1 MIGIRKKM
9 ALSML
14 LVAVVMTLSIYA
26 VGTKSVQASEGPI
39 ELRVGWMM
47 QIPSIDPRNQSNNW
61 EYVVAN
67 NVYDSL
73 VYPDPDPK
81 SLCKPWIAESWKVS
95 PDAKTYTF
103 HLKKGL
109 KFHDGSE
116 ITAEDVAFSMDR
128 QQTLGGAIS
137 ANFKSVKAG
146 TTKAIDKYTVAF
158 NLQEPDPAFLPS
170 LFLFK
175 ILSKQ
180 QILKN
185 KQPGKYGEYGD
196 YGVKWIDTHDA
207 GSGPYR
213 VIQRLHG
220 DRLILEKFKDY
231 SLRPWQKN
239 SIDKVTIQTIPELV
253 TIAAKFKKGEIDLAD
268 WTLPPSKMKELEKF
282 EGTEVHY
289 APIDTS
295 WFLVLNNKKP
305 PLDCKYVRQAMAYA
319 FDYDVVIKNILIG
332 GKRSKGPVPYGVPG
346 HNDQVE
352 MYKRDIKKA
361 KEIIAKSKY
370 SKSQLAKFTM
380 ELAAVAGSERFHHI
394 GLLAAANFSEIGL
407 NVKVKDVRWADICQ
421 HQVKPETAFN
431 IVVFYQSGNVPH
443 PQRFLL
449 FYTPAGWGTSYPPGG
464 IYYENP
470 KVTECM
476 NKAKNAASLEEQ
488 YKYYKEAQA
497 LLVPDYPSLFLHNDL
512 LAQPLWKYV
521 KGYKMPAGAFY
532 YQLRFDT
539 FTMDTSDKYY
549 KANHKQK

>member
-1 MIGIRKKM
+1 MISVRKIM
-9 ALSML
+9 AIGLAFFMVFMASSL
-14 LVAVVMTLSIYA
+14 CPFGASAVN
-26 VGTKSVQASEGPI
+26 ASESPS
-39 ELRVGWMM
+39 ELRIGWMM
-47 QIPSIDPRNQSNNW
+47 HIPSIDPKNQSNNW

-67 NVYDSL
+67 NIYDTL

-81 SLCKPWIAESWKVS
+81 NLCKPWIAESWKIS

-103 HLKKGL
+103 HLKRGL

-137 ANFKSVKAG
+137 SNFKSVKPG
-146 TTKAIDKYTVAF
+146 STKVVDKYTVAF
-158 NLQEPDPAFLPS
+158 NLQTPDPAFMAS

-175 ILSKQ
+175 ILNKK

-185 KQPGKYGEYGD
+185 KQPGKNGEYGD
-196 YGVKWIDTHDA
+196 YGVKWLDTHDA
-207 GSGPYR
+207 GSGPYKVVER
-213 VIQRLHG
+213 VHG

-231 SLRPWQKN
+231 TLRPWRN
-239 SIDKVTIQTIPELV
+239 DSIDKVKIQIIPELV
-253 TIAAKFKKGEIDLAD
+253 TIATKFKKGEIDLAD
-268 WTLPPSKMKELEKF
+268 WTLPPSKMKDLDKF
-282 EGTEVHY
+282 KGVKVYY

-295 WFLVLNNKKP
+295 WFLILNNKKP

-319 FDYDVVIKNILIG
+319 FDYDVVIKDILIG

-361 KEIIAKSKY
+361 KEVIKKSKY
-370 SKSQLAKFTM
+370 SQKELAGFTM

-449 FYTPAGWGTSYPPGG
+449 FYSPMGWGTAYPPGG

-470 KVTECM
+470 KVTECL
-476 NKAKNAASLEEQ
+476 NKAKAAASLEEQ

-497 LLVPDYPSLFLHNDL
+497 LLVPDYPSLFLHNSL
-512 LAQPLWKYV
+512 LAQPIWKYV
-521 KGYKMPAGAFY
+521 KGYTMPAGAFY

-539 FTMDTSDKYY
+539 LSMDKSDQYY
-549 KANHKQK
+549 KANHKVK